1 MQKDHKGR
9 REQKDQ
15 MVKLVLSVQMEKKAK
30 LDHQVLLDILE
41 GQETRETRGLRG
53 VTAFQAQK
61 ENEARMG

>member
-1 MQKDHKGR
+1 
-9 REQKDQ
+9 

-41 GQETRETRGLRG
+41 GLETRETRGLRG

>member
-1 MQKDHKGR
+1 
-9 REQKDQ
+9 
-15 MVKLVLSVQMEKKAK
+15 MVKLVLLDQMEKRAK

-41 GQETRETRGLRG
+41 VQETRETRGLRG